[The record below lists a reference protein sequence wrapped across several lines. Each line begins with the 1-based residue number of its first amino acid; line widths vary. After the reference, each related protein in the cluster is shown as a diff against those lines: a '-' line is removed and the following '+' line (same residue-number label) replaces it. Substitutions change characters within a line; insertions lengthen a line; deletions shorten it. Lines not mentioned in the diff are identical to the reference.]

1 MKNNNQTPTTNLVAM
16 DEPFVRRLLALTE
29 QGPYPIPG
37 LAHIAL
43 DNVRPELDA
52 AVRHYG
58 EFLRARQHNPR
69 ASAFKLLW
77 EQDKALRAVRR
88 MDTWE
93 EYQAFLRRY
102 EGCDLTHIAKMV
114 IGRRMVPRTKMDFY
128 YALGLRDEQLY
139 MGIPAWMSIMDH
151 EHDFAARGSE
161 MANRI
166 IVALFRNMHQLRC
179 QE

>member
-1 MKNNNQTPTTNLVAM
+1 MKENAQQIAL
-16 DEPFVRRLLALTE
+16 DEPRVRRLLALTE

-37 LAHIAL
+37 LSRIAL

-52 AVRHYG
+52 AMHHYQ
-58 EFLRARQHNPR
+58 EFVNARQHNPR
-69 ASAFKLLW
+69 ASAFKLLC

-88 MDTWE
+88 MDTWA
-93 EYQAFLRRY
+93 EYQEFLRRY
-102 EGCDLTHIAKMV
+102 EGCNLTHVAKLV
-114 IGRRMVPRTKMDFY
+114 IGRRTVPRTKTDFY
-128 YALGLRDEQLY
+128 HVLGLRDELMY